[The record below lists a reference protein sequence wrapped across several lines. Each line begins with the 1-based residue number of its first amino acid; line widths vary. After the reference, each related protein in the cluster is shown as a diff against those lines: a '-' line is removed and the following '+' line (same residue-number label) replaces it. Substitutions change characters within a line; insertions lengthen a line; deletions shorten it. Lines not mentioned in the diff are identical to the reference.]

1 MVEYERK
8 SWNCFKFSIEI
19 YNRNITSVN
28 IIVQPVVSGEGDTQ
42 DDEAYQRK
50 HQPKPNVPKPPGAPV
65 QTETVVAIHHRDHL
79 KYWNL

>member
-1 MVEYERK
+1 MKENLAIVLNFPSKY
-8 SWNCFKFSIEI
+8 ITEI
-19 YNRNITSVN
+19 ITSVN

-79 KYWNL
+79 K